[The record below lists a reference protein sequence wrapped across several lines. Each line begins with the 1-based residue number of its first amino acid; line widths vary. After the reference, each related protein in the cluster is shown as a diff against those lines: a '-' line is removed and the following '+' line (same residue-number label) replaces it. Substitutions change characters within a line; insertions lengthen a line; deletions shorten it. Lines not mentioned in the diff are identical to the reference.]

1 MRNNQPKRHAQQKK
15 KNTYILKISGLL
27 ITPGIF
33 AMCKS
38 TPLPVIVKNGEQTQ
52 SASGW
57 MAATSFPNPGA
68 LHMQMEY
75 KFLEPYMGEKM
86 ASTIVEYLDKE
97 TGKPVLMLF
106 PTTCYIFDGY
116 ENNYMEHLNHA
127 SRRDLQYQMHKREL
141 LIDAAS
147 KARQQVR

>member
-1 MRNNQPKRHAQQKK
+1 MQTTKTVRRAQQKK
-15 KNTYILKISGLL
+15 KNTYVLKISGLQSM
-27 ITPGIF
+27 PGIF

-38 TPLPVIVKNGEQTQ
+38 TPLPVIVKNGQQTQ
-52 SASGW
+52 SESDW

-97 TGKPVLMLF
+97 TGRPVLMLF
-106 PTTCYIFDGY
+106 PTTCHIFDGY

-127 SRRDLQYQMHKREL
+127 SRRDLQYQMHKRGL
-141 LIDAAS
+141 LIDAAL